1 MNPPLVLAEG
11 PAFSSIRRQTL
22 DADEHAACLSNWHQ
36 RYDQLSPGAFVG
48 AFEEFCFDHVQLFRE
63 DLNQAVHQSGGAWP
77 GSRTFAVP
85 VRIEG
90 SGFFGGEAYD
100 ADSMLTLGA
109 EDELDFRTPRRL
121 ELLAATVD
129 VEVLEMHALQV
140 DHRDLLAE
148 LQGRALAPTTP
159 QKIAALR
166 ELLTT
171 MMASLQ
177 ATPQLL
183 RHAQMRKAM
192 EQALLASLVDSLCPT
207 EAQRTAAPPS
217 SRTRQLVVA
226 RARDYMQAHIDEPI
240 SVAELCIQLRVSRR
254 TLQYSFQDV
263 LDLNP
268 VKFLR
273 TMRLNAVRRTLKEVP
288 AGSRNTVA
296 DVASRWGFWHLSHFA
311 AEYKALF
318 GELPSETMRRA
329 GQCADPEPES
339 IDSMLPSARIGKAGV

>member
-1 MNPPLVLAEG
+1 MTQPLVLAD
-11 PAFSSIRRQTL
+11 ATIFSSTRRRTL

-36 RYDQLSPGAFVG
+36 RYDQLSPGSFCGV
-48 AFEEFCFDHVQLFRE
+48 FEEFCFDHVQLFRE
-63 DLNQAVHQSGGAWP
+63 GLNQAVHQSGGPWP

-85 VRIEG
+85 VLIEG
-90 SGFFGGEAYD
+90 SGWFGGEPYD

-109 EDELDFRTPRRL
+109 DDELDFRTPRRL
-121 ELLAATVD
+121 EILAATVD
-129 VEVLEMHALQV
+129 ADMLAMYALQV
-140 DHRDLLAE
+140 DHRDVLAE
-148 LQGRALAPTTP
+148 LEGRALAPTTP
-159 QKIAALR
+159 EKIAVLR
-166 ELLTT
+166 ELLAT

-192 EQALLASLVDSLCPT
+192 EQALLNSLLDSLCPT
-207 EAQRTAAPPS
+207 EAQRSAALPS

-226 RARDYMQAHIDEPI
+226 RARDYMQEHIDEPI
-240 SVAELCIQLRVSRR
+240 SVADLCVQLRVSRR

-273 TMRLNAVRRTLKEVP
+273 TLRLNAVRRALKQLP
-288 AGSRNTVA
+288 AGSRSTVA

-318 GELPSETMRRA
+318 DELPSETMRRA
-329 GQCADPEPES
+329 GQGADSAAES
-339 IDSMLPSARIGKAGV
+339 TDSMSALAQIGKARF

>member
-1 MNPPLVLAEG
+1 MNESSGLADA
-11 PAFSSIRRQTL
+11 PAFSAVRRQTL

-36 RYDQLSPGAFVG
+36 RYDQLSPGVFVG
-48 AFEEFCFDHVQLFRE
+48 VFEEFCFDHVQLFRE
-63 DLNQAVHQSGGAWP
+63 GLNQAVHQSGAAWP

-85 VRIEG
+85 VEIEG
-90 SGFFGGEAYD
+90 SGFFGDEPYG
-100 ADSMLTLGA
+100 ADSMLTLGTD
-109 EDELDFRTPRRL
+109 DELNFRTPRRL
-121 ELLAATVD
+121 EILAATVD
-129 VEVLEMHALQV
+129 AEVLQTYALQV
-140 DHRDLLAE
+140 DHRDLLDE
-148 LQGRALAPTTP
+148 LEGRALAPTTP
-159 QKIAALR
+159 AKIAALR
-166 ELLTT
+166 ELLAT

-183 RHAQMRKAM
+183 RHAPLRKAM
-192 EQALLASLVDSLCPT
+192 EQALLGSLLDSLCPS
-207 EAQRTAAPPS
+207 EAQRSVAPPS

-226 RARDYMQAHIDEPI
+226 RAREYMQAHIDAPI
-240 SVAELCIQLRVSRR
+240 SVAELCVELRVSRR

-273 TMRLNAVRRTLKEVP
+273 ALRLNSVRRALKHVP
-288 AGSRNTVA
+288 SGTRCTVA

-329 GQCADPEPES
+329 GQSVDPDFES
-339 IDSMLPSARIGKAGV
+339 IDSMLSLARIGKTER